1 MKQEAKK
8 RIQEYLKKNDEQF
21 ETAETGK
28 KAETKAIIVATNN
41 NAVYTLNQALA
52 FCKKF
57 MDYPPQA
64 DEMTLTNFKLP
75 GATQKTR
82 GWIWQQLD
90 GYFFIRCGS
99 SEAYMIDRRFY

>member
-64 DEMTLTNFKLP
+64 DEMTLTNFQTSGKPHKKP
-75 GATQKTR
+75 G
-82 GWIWQQLD
+82 D
-90 GYFFIRCGS
+90 GSGNSRMVIS
-99 SEAYMIDRRFY
+99 S